1 MLKDNRTFE
10 VANTEA
16 KFAWIMSSHAKRL
29 ILMNYKLLNCE
40 KMKVSLFKENYLA
53 PQTLQLSILMERI
66 QSKKHAGKVTGFRE
80 YLRQVLPGDRC
91 PEDKKPPLV
100 LFASLFGG
108 KENPRQ
114 WIAYSGLV
122 VVEVNE
128 LTGRKEAETIRDR
141 AAQCM
146 PTMTTFVGSGGR
158 SVKIVTRFTCPD
170 GSLPLARREAELFH
184 AHAYRR
190 AASFYRLEL
199 DREIS
204 WKEPS
209 LDKGCRLSYDPG
221 LYFNPQA
228 IALTLEQPLEM
239 PAQYHWQTAPEEKR
253 TAGADPWR
261 QSLPGWEEEERLAF
275 LFDVTLQETISQAES
290 RANCRESEAFLI
302 RLAENCFRSGIPEE
316 LAIKRIRFYSRLG
329 ENETRMRVMIRNA
342 YRLEKGFGERSV
354 VPPVQL
360 LALQMDEFM
369 KRRYELRRN
378 LLKKTVEYKERA
390 ALFARFHPVN
400 EEALNTI
407 SMQAHL
413 EGLNFWDR
421 DVKRYVCSNRIPL
434 FNPLEDY
441 LSSLPA
447 WDGRD
452 HIRMLSD
459 SLPTDH
465 PHWTLCFYRWFLGMV
480 AQWKGLNRMHAN
492 CLVPLLSGEQSTG
505 KSTWCKRI
513 LPPELQEYYSE
524 NLDMTTRRNAELTLN
539 RFALINL
546 DEFDS
551 IPENKQPL
559 LKHLLQL
566 PEVTTKRPY
575 GQHTE
580 VLSRYA
586 SFIATCNPLDI
597 LTDPTGSRRFLCVE
611 VKSQIQY
618 EQFIDYPQLY
628 AQAIAALRNGERYW
642 PDRQEELLITG
653 YNEAFARMSPEE
665 QYLLTHYQPAD
676 ETDDSGEWFS
686 PVDLLSQ
693 IQQIG
698 KIKSNRTTL
707 IAFGRILRKHHFPRK
722 HTSRGNLYKAKRV
735 EDKG

>member
-1 MLKDNRTFE
+1 
-10 VANTEA
+10 
-16 KFAWIMSSHAKRL
+16 
-29 ILMNYKLLNCE
+29 
-40 KMKVSLFKENYLA
+40 MKVSLFKENYLT
-53 PQTLQLSILMERI
+53 PQTLQLTLLMERMRSEK
-66 QSKKHAGKVTGFRE
+66 QAKKVTGFRE
-80 YLRQVLPGDRC
+80 CLRQTLPGDHC
-91 PEDKKPPLV
+91 PEEKKPPLV
-100 LFASLFGG
+100 LFASVFGG

-114 WIAYSGLV
+114 WMAYNGLV

-128 LTGRKEAETIRDR
+128 LTGQKEAEIIRQR
-141 AAQCM
+141 AAECM
-146 PTMTTFVGSGGR
+146 PTTAAFVGSSGR
-158 SVKIVTRFTCPD
+158 SVKIVTRFTRPD
-170 GSLPLARREAELFH
+170 GSLPQDRREAELFH

-209 LDKGCRLSYDPG
+209 LDKGCRLSFDPG
-221 LYFNPQA
+221 LHFNPQA
-228 IALTLEQPLEM
+228 IAVTLSQPLEM
-239 PAQYHWQTAPEEKR
+239 PAQYHWKNAPEENHVAQ
-253 TAGADPWR
+253 TDPWKK
-261 QSLPGWEEEERLAF
+261 SFPDWEEEERLVF
-275 LFDVTLQETISQAES
+275 LFDIILQETISQAEAHAEW
-290 RANCRESEAFLI
+290 RQSEAFLA

-316 LAIKRIRFYSRLG
+316 TAVKRIRVYSHLG
-329 ENETRMRVMIRNA
+329 ANETRLRIILRNA
-342 YRLEKGFGERSV
+342 YRLEKGFAERPL

-360 LALQMDEFM
+360 LALQMDEFI

-390 ALFARFHPVN
+390 ALFARFRPVN

-407 SMQAHL
+407 SLQAHL

-480 AQWKGLNRMHAN
+480 AQWKGLNRMHGN
-492 CLVPLLSGEQSTG
+492 CLAPLLSGEQSTG

-513 LPPELQEYYSE
+513 LPPELREYYSE
-524 NLDMTTRRNAELTLN
+524 NLDMTARRNAELALN

-551 IPENKQPL
+551 IPESKQPL

-575 GQHTE
+575 GHHTE
-580 VLSRYA
+580 VLPRYA
-586 SFIATCNPLDI
+586 SIIATCNPPDV

-611 VKSQIQY
+611 VKGKISN
-618 EQFIDYPQLY
+618 EQFVDYPQLY
-628 AQAIAALRNGERYW
+628 AQAVAALKSGERYW
-642 PDRQEELLITG
+642 PDRQEEELITG
-653 YNEAFARMSPEE
+653 YNEGFTRMSPEE
-665 QYLLTHYQPAD
+665 QFLLSYYQPAD
-676 ETDDSGEWFS
+676 ETDQAGEWIS
-686 PVDLLSQ
+686 PVDLLRR
-693 IQQIG
+693 IQQAG

-707 IAFGRILRKHHFPRK
+707 ISFGRILRKHHFPRK
-722 HTSRGNLYKAKRV
+722 HTSGGNLYKVKRV
-735 EDKG
+735 EDNG